1 MCRVG
6 VRELAIY
13 HLNTATYTHSQY
25 MTKRL
30 RVTLLPKPHARI
42 NAGMLQGSGHGTL
55 NKAHSCSHPGIF
67 QLSCFKKKKKQVRNP
82 YKIQNVFIQL
92 FLVPRAVPK
101 SDRQVG
107 VTDH

>member
-1 MCRVG
+1 MG

-67 QLSCFKKKKKQVRNP
+67 QLSCFFFFKPDEKHLQNP
-82 YKIQNVFIQL
+82 ECLHPF
-92 FLVPRAVPK
+92 VPRAVPK

>member
-1 MCRVG
+1 
-6 VRELAIY
+6 
-13 HLNTATYTHSQY
+13 

-67 QLSCFKKKKKQVRNP
+67 QLSCLKKKKKKPGEKPLQNP
-82 YKIQNVFIQL
+82 ECLHPI
-92 FLVPRAVPK
+92 VPC
-101 SDRQVG
+101 S
-107 VTDH
+107 